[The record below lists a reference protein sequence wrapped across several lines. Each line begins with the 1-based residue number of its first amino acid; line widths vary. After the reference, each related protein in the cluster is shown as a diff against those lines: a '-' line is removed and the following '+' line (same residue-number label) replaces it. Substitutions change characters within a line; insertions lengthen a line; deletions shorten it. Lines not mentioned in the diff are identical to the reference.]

1 MRQIS
6 SIPGIPTIA
15 VVSAALFLVV
25 SCTFSDPVNTTVVD
39 PTPTA
44 ITLPP
49 TPTAI
54 TFPPTPTA
62 ITFPPSPT
70 AFALPP
76 DASLLP
82 STADVVQDVSP
93 SVVHIQVQTRFGD
106 SSGTGVVLEE
116 NGIILTNQHIVDG
129 AISISVALTD
139 DSVFEGTIIGED
151 ESVDIAIVKIEAEG
165 LQPARLGDSSI
176 LRVGEDV
183 IAIGH
188 ALGLAGGPTVSKGI
202 VSALGRTVNQGADQL
217 TDLIQT
223 DAAINPGNSGGPLL
237 NANGHVIGINT
248 ARLDS
253 GEGIGFAIEI
263 NLAQSIVEQLIHQST
278 LPPGVLGIRGIDITP
293 ALAQIIGLPVT
304 RGVGIVNLEDG
315 GAAQLAG
322 LEIDD
327 IIVRINEE
335 AILDNSNLSKLM
347 RTHRPGEV
355 VTITIVRGQQL
366 FQTQA
371 TLGGPEQ

>member
-1 MRQIS
+1 
-6 SIPGIPTIA
+6 
-15 VVSAALFLVV
+15 
-25 SCTFSDPVNTTVVD
+25 VD
-39 PTPTA
+39 
-44 ITLPP
+44 I
-49 TPTAI
+49 
-54 TFPPTPTA
+54 
-62 ITFPPSPT
+62 
-70 AFALPP
+70 
-76 DASLLP
+76 
-82 STADVVQDVSP
+82 VENVSP

-106 SSGTGVVLEE
+106 SSGTGVVFEE
-116 NGIILTNQHIVDG
+116 NGVILTNQHVIEG

-139 DSVFEGTIIGED
+139 DSVFEGTVIGED
-151 ESVDIAIVKIEAEG
+151 ESVDIAIVKIEAKG
-165 LQPARLGDSSI
+165 LQPARFGDSSI

-188 ALGLAGGPTVSKGI
+188 ALGLAGGPTVSKGV
-202 VSALGRTVNQGADQL
+202 VSALGRTVNQGTEQL

-223 DAAINPGNSGGPLL
+223 DAAINPGNSGGPLV
-237 NANGHVIGINT
+237 NASGEVIGINT
-248 ARLDS
+248 ARLES

-263 NLAQSIVEQLIHQST
+263 NLAQAVVGQLLHQST

-304 RGVGIVNLEDG
+304 RGVGIVDLEDG

-335 AILDNSNLSKLM
+335 PIRDNSDLSKLM
-347 RTHRPGEV
+347 RTHRLGEE

-366 FQTQA
+366 FQAQA
-371 TLGGPEQ
+371 TLGGLTE